1 MGAKLRRIF
10 LAGILT
16 AVPVY
21 ITIVV
26 LQVLFN
32 FMDEILAPL
41 VRRYAGID
49 IPGLGLVLLIVFLFV
64 LGLFVTNFLG
74 RAMYGWFERVLL
86 RIPIVSNVYN
96 FARQIVQTF
105 SPEHRSAFKMVVW
118 LQYPRPGLWTLG
130 FVTGTSFSKDGVP
143 FYNIFVATTP
153 NPTSGYVVFVPQS
166 HTIQAKMTVEE
177 GFKLLISGGALSK
190 GKHSFMYEFEG
201 GAAVERIGG
210 PVPAR
215 LSPGTAPAKGDGDGR
230 PKGEA
235 ATAAP
240 VKKKT
245 GVQSGRKTTAKAK
258 PAGKKPSR

>member
-21 ITIVV
+21 ITIKV
-26 LQVLFN
+26 LEVLFN

-41 VRRYAGID
+41 IRRYAAID
-49 IPGLGLVLLIVFLFV
+49 IPGLGLVLLIIFLFV

-74 RAMYGWFERVLL
+74 RALYGYFERVLL

-130 FVTGTSFSKDGVP
+130 FVTGTSISKDGVP

-166 HTIQAKMTVEE
+166 HAIQAKMTVEE

-190 GKHSFMYEFEG
+190 GKHSFLYEFEG
-201 GAAVERIGG
+201 SAPVEITDA
-210 PVPAR
+210 PIPAR
-215 LSPGTAPAKGDGDGR
+215 LSPGAVPAKGDGDGR
-230 PKGEA
+230 PKKREA
-235 ATAAP
+235 APAAP
-240 VKKKT
+240 AKKKPAAR
-245 GVQSGRKTTAKAK
+245 SSRKTTGKAK
-258 PAGKKPSR
+258 TAGKK

>member
-10 LAGILT
+10 IAGILT

-21 ITIVV
+21 ITIKV
-26 LQVLFN
+26 LQVLFR

-41 VRRYAGID
+41 VRRYSTLD
-49 IPGLGLVLLIVFLFV
+49 IPGLGLLLLIIFLFI

-74 RAMYGWFERVLL
+74 RAFYGYFERVLL
-86 RIPIVSNVYN
+86 RIPVVSNVYN
-96 FARQIVQTF
+96 FSKQIVQTF
-105 SPEHRSAFKMVVW
+105 SPEHRSAFKKVVW

-143 FYNIFVATTP
+143 HYNIFVATTP

-166 HTIQAKMTVEE
+166 DTIQAKMTVEE

-190 GKHSFMYEFEG
+190 GKHSFLYSFEG
-201 GAAVERIGG
+201 GTRVDIADA
-210 PVPAR
+210 PVPVR
-215 LSPGTAPAKGDGDGR
+215 LSPGKTPQKRGQEGQSESE
-230 PKGEA
+230 P

-240 VKKKT
+240 ASKKAT
-245 GVQSGRKTTAKAK
+245 VQGI
-258 PAGKKPSR
+258 KKPTKRTRQTEKKSNR